1 MAEQKIIRPSSGWE
15 LLWTNPNPS
24 ADFAAQTVS
33 IDLSRYDLI
42 MILARVSADR
52 TYLVPPTII
61 PKNSDGGMLSFT
73 VFAGS
78 NGWPHNLAQRTV
90 SMVDDNGITFDDAT
104 QKPTNATTSPE
115 AGNDLLIPYYI
126 YGQSL

>member
-24 ADFAAQTVS
+24 ANYDAQTVS

-42 MILARVSADR
+42 MILARVAADR

-61 PKNSDGGMLSFT
+61 PKNSDGGALSFT
-73 VFAGS
+73 IFAS
-78 NGWPHNLAQRTV
+78 INNWPHNLVQRIV

-104 QKPTNATTSPE
+104 IKATNATTS
-115 AGNDLLIPYYI
+115 ATTSNDYLIPCYI